1 VYLDHAASTPMWPGV
16 IELVAELSADTF
28 ANPSGSH
35 RSAREARAV
44 IDEARESVADC
55 IGARPSEVI
64 WCSGGT
70 EADNLAVLGLGVG
83 GAVMVSAIEHPA
95 VAEPAAHRG
104 AGLAP
109 VRADGV
115 VDVAELESLLTT
127 GTTLVSVM
135 SVNNE
140 IGTIQPLGEIAEA
153 VWRSAPH
160 AVLHTDA
167 VQAAPWIDLTTLWPS
182 VDALSISAHKFGG
195 PKGAG
200 ALVVR
205 DGVALSPRQLGGGQ
219 ERDRRSGT
227 QNVAGIAALALALRL
242 TGDHRQETVVRVAA
256 LRDRLVDGVR
266 SAIDGV
272 VETATV
278 DGDRRHRVAGSAH
291 LCIAGIE
298 SEALLFLL
306 DEVGI
311 AASAGSSCAS
321 GAQQSSGVVAAVG
334 VAPDLARG
342 CLRLS
347 LGVTTTAEDVDT
359 VLREL
364 PLAVARLRRTGS

>member
-1 VYLDHAASTPMWPGV
+1 MWPEAV
-16 IELVAELSADTF
+16 ELVAELSSATF

-35 RSAREARAV
+35 RAARAARAI
-44 IDEARESVADC
+44 IDEARESVAEC
-55 IGARPSEVI
+55 VGARPSEVI

-70 EADNLAVLGLGVG
+70 EADNLAVLGLGIR
-83 GAVMVSAIEHPA
+83 GAVVVSAIEHPA
-95 VAEPAAHRG
+95 VAEPAGCRRAD
-104 AGLAP
+104 LAP
-109 VRADGV
+109 VHADGL
-115 VDVAELESLLTT
+115 VDVAELELLLTAD
-127 GTTLVSVM
+127 TTLVSVM
-135 SVNNE
+135 AVNNE
-140 IGTIQPLGEIAEA
+140 IGTIQPLAEIADATRRVSPRA
-153 VWRSAPH
+153 VIH
-160 AVLHTDA
+160 ADA

-182 VDALSISAHKFGG
+182 VDALSLSAHKFGG
-195 PKGAG
+195 PKGVG

-242 TGDHRQETVVRVAA
+242 THRHRHDTVLRVAA
-256 LRDRLVDGVR
+256 LRDRLVDGLLGL
-266 SAIDGV
+266 IDDV
-272 VETATV
+272 VETAAV
-278 DGDRRHRVAGSAH
+278 DGDRRHKIAGSAH

-321 GAQQSSGVVAAVG
+321 GAQQSSGVVAAMG

-347 LGVTTTAEDVDT
+347 LGVTTTPEDVDT

-364 PLAVARLRRTGS
+364 PLAVGRLRRTGS